1 MSDERDP
8 WERQGEDESN
18 LWYDRFVL
26 YLQMGPSRS
35 LLGAENLEKDRKGQ
49 EKSDVSASGAWR
61 KAANEWKWKERA
73 EAWDEYRRK
82 QVFTQGNAYD
92 VTRVEKL
99 NKYSEMIE
107 TEIDKMM
114 TALAKRKKIAKPWF
128 NHFMYEKYLQ
138 SLDALASETG
148 GRVKTSK
155 QEVTGKDGAP
165 LEGPRIIFYLPEN
178 GDEEEGGA

>member
-1 MSDERDP
+1 MDDERDA
-8 WERQGEDESN
+8 WDRISEDEPN

-35 LLGAENLEKDRKGQ
+35 LLGAENLEKDRKGL
-49 EKSDVSASGAWR
+49 EKSGVSASGAWR
-61 KAANEWKWKERA
+61 NAAKEWNWKKRA

-92 VTRVEKL
+92 VIRVEKL

-107 TEIDKMM
+107 SEIEKMM
-114 TALAKRKKIAKPWF
+114 AALAKRKKIAKPWF

-138 SLDALASETG
+138 SLDALAAETG
-148 GRVKTSK
+148 GRVKTTK
-155 QEVTGKDGAP
+155 QEHSGSIDV
-165 LEGPRIIFYLPEN
+165 
-178 GDEEEGGA
+178 GGAKELLLQKLGQLKESNEE